1 MASRSDRPAGGPWS
15 PFRHG
20 AFALLWSATVVSNVG
35 TWMNDVGAGWL
46 MATLAP
52 TPVMVGLVQTATTL
66 PVFLFALPAGALADI
81 VDRRRLLLVLNA
93 LLGITAAV
101 FAALVFAERIDIR
114 LLLAFTFLLG
124 TGAAFVAPAWQA
136 IVPRLVPRQDL
147 QPAIA
152 LNSLGINVSR
162 AVGPALAGV
171 LIAQVG
177 MAAPFALNALSFGV
191 IVAAL
196 ALWRPPAETPRTLP
210 PETLLRA
217 IHTGLRYAVRSG
229 PLTATLVRAAAFFLF
244 ASAYWALLP
253 LVAKDLLGGAS
264 GLFGVLLG
272 AVGAGAVGG
281 AILLPRLKAA
291 LGPDRTVAAGTAG
304 TAAVLAALAA
314 VPSQGFAVA
323 ACVLAGASWIA
334 VLSSLHVS
342 AQTALP
348 DWVRARG
355 LSVFLMVFFGS
366 MALGSVVWGQVATW
380 AGIPAALLVAAAGAL
395 LGIAASRRA
404 RLNQGAALDLA
415 PSMHWPEPVTPKDI
429 EPDRGPVMVTIEYRI
444 ESADTAAFLAAIGRF
459 SHQRR
464 RDGAYD
470 WGILEDAAE
479 PGRWVEYFLVDS
491 WLAHLRQHER
501 VTGADRAAQ
510 DAVNAFHR
518 GDGPPGVRHLIAPAA
533 GPVAAAALS
542 GDD

>member
-1 MASRSDRPAGGPWS
+1 MMTAAHSKGTSDGGAWS

-46 MATLAP
+46 MATLSP
-52 TPVMVGLVQTATTL
+52 TPLMVGLVQTATTL

-93 LLGITAAV
+93 LLGITAAA
-101 FAALVFAERIDIR
+101 FAVLVFAGRIDIW
-114 LLLAFTFLLG
+114 LLLVFTFLLG

-136 IVPRLVPRQDL
+136 VVPRLVPRQDL
-147 QPAIA
+147 QAAIA

-191 IVAAL
+191 IILAL
-196 ALWRPPAETPRTLP
+196 AFWKPAAEAPRKLP

-229 PLTATLVRAAAFFLF
+229 PLTATLVRAVAFFLF

-253 LVAKDLLGGAS
+253 LVAKQLLGGGP

-272 AVGAGAVGG
+272 ADGAGAVGG
-281 AILLPRLKAA
+281 AMVLPRLKAV

-304 TAAVLAALAA
+304 TAAVLVALAA
-314 VPSQGFAVA
+314 VPNQGFAVA

-380 AGIPAALLVAAAGAL
+380 AGIPAALIIAAAGAL
-395 LGIAASRRA
+395 LGIALSWTA
-404 RLNQGAALDLA
+404 RLNQGEAMDLA
-415 PSMHWPEPVTPKDI
+415 PSMHWPEPVTPEGV

-444 ESADTAAFLAAIGRF
+444 DSADTEAFLAAIGRF
-459 SHQRR
+459 SRQRR
-464 RDGAYD
+464 RDGTYD
-470 WGILEDAAE
+470 WGILEDAE
-479 PGRWVEYFLVDS
+479 DPGRWVEYFLVDS
-491 WLAHLRQHER
+491 WLEHLRQHER
-501 VTGADRAAQ
+501 VTGADRAEQ
-510 DAVNAFHR
+510 DAINAFHR
-518 GDGPPGVRHLIAPAA
+518 GDGPPIVTHLIAPAA
-533 GPVAAAALS
+533 APLS
-542 GDD
+542 TDE